1 MVPRFGGSLVPRSS
15 GSLVRTYS
23 GSLVLYWP
31 MPCLRPLRGM
41 RTRVKRVVHRP
52 RTQRTTEP
60 GEGDLLTR
68 QAGRERRSRP
78 YRACQAGSMTQGYS
92 SVTEPRGG
100 WGGVASSISRLSEPR
115 CVGHPIALG
124 PGRDRTPSVA
134 SRGCGHPVHLLAGC
148 YFLVRAFV
156 LGRRIQVGRRWW
168 PTRSRSPPVLT
179 WPAPAHRTAAGRWTR
194 AGRSRTRRPAAPRS
208 NRGPRRACAPRR
220 RG

>member
-1 MVPRFGGSLVPRSS
+1 MDPRCGGSLVPRSG

-134 SRGCGHPVHLLAGC
+134 SRGCGHPVHLLEGSGLPSPLR
-148 YFLVRAFV
+148 FR
-156 LGRRIQVGRRWW
+156 GR
-168 PTRSRSPPVLT
+168 
-179 WPAPAHRTAAGRWTR
+179 PAHPVGPTMMAHALVLAAAHRATR
-194 AGRSRTRRPAAPRS
+194 PFCSATHAAAFSRVSCHPS
-208 NRGPRRACAPRR
+208 
-220 RG
+220 